1 VNSLFLPP
9 DDLRIACCLD
19 ERRARGGWGCD
30 NAASHQLINQA
41 LSPTPRNSEHPANH
55 SEALSNGKRK
65 GGVGGGKEGLRG
77 TWRCLAD
84 SCAKRLS
91 LNTEYSRIY
100 SRIYSTY
107 LPTARPYM
115 FFCCKGFSCA
125 AIWPCKKQRLAS
137 KKQASCVS
145 WPFSLASRGSDAVKS
160 KQS

>member
-1 VNSLFLPP
+1 MKGEHAEAGDVTTQHHTNSSIRLCPRPHETANIPP
-9 DDLRIACCLD
+9 TIPRPFQTAR
-19 ERRARGGWGCD
+19 ERGVWG
-30 NAASHQLINQA
+30 
-41 LSPTPRNSEHPANH
+41 
-55 SEALSNGKRK
+55 
-65 GGVGGGKEGLRG
+65 GGGKEGLRG